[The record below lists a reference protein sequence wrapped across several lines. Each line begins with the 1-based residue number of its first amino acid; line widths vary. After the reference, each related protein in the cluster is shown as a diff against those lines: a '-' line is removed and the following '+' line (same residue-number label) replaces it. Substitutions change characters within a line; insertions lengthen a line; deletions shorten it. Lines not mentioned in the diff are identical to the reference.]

1 MSYYFTKTVN
11 ASMDKAFDKVSEEL
25 KKEGFGVVTDFNLSA
40 ALKNKLNLDYKQYR
54 ILGACNP
61 PFAKKVL
68 ALDDRIGVLLPCNVI
83 LQERENGIEVTAIN
97 PVKALG
103 AVENEE
109 IAAIAK
115 EVQEKLE
122 RVINSL

>member
-1 MSYYFTKTVN
+1 MST
-11 ASMDKAFDKVSEEL
+11 AF
-25 KKEGFGVVTDFNLSA
+25 
-40 ALKNKLNLDYKQYR
+40 KNKLNLDYKQYR

-68 ALDDRIGVLLPCNVI
+68 SLDDRIGVLLPCNVI
-83 LQERENGIEVTAIN
+83 LQERKNRIEVTAIN

-103 AVENEE
+103 AVDNEK
-109 IAAIAK
+109 IALIAK

-122 RVINSL
+122 RVISSL